1 MIDVAQRH
9 IKRRRRSHR
18 LAEHVARVQS
28 ETGIRPSV
36 EAGLVLLCH
45 ALAMPNRSAGAL
57 LVIARCAGW
66 VGHVIEQRTAGLM
79 LRPRA
84 RYRG

>member
-1 MIDVAQRH
+1 MIDVAERQL
-9 IKRRRRSHR
+9 KRRRRSHR
-18 LAEHVARVQS
+18 LADHVAGVQS
-28 ETGIRPSV
+28 ETGIQPGV

-45 ALAMPNRSAGAL
+45 ALGMPRRSASAL
-57 LVIARCAGW
+57 LTLSRCAGW